1 MKLSDYVIQFVE
13 ARTDSVFLLSGGGI
27 MHLVDSLRK
36 SNKLN
41 SLCCHHEQAVATAA
55 EGYSR
60 IGKGLG
66 VALVTTGPGGTNAIT
81 GAAGAWLD
89 SIAMLVICG
98 QVKTADITP
107 KNNKIPSVRATG
119 FQELNVL
126 DLVRPI
132 SKYVETVLNAKDIR
146 YHLEKAVYLAES
158 GRPGPSWI
166 EIPLDIQA
174 TDIEPTHLKGF
185 AYPPLPTYKIPIN
198 TIVEKLSKA
207 KRPLLMVGN
216 GIRLA
221 GGEESVWKFINTTKI
236 NVVSALY
243 TADDLVTHEYSHYL
257 GRQGMWGNRRANW
270 AVDNCDV
277 LLVIGERLQLTQTS
291 YNHKKFASQ
300 AYTIMVDIDKGELK
314 KKMLNIDLPIHA
326 DAKQFLSEINKQKVM
341 LNRWD
346 VVEKNEDIGTFAGKK
361 NYVNIYCFMEELNKS
376 LKMQNIV
383 SSNAMSA
390 TSTHQ
395 TLKIKRGQ
403 RFIVN
408 AGLGQMGQGLPM
420 AIGVCMASGK
430 KQTIC
435 FEGDGSLMLNIQEL
449 QTIIY
454 HKLPVVLFILN
465 NGGYYSIR
473 NTHIYNFKK
482 DFASSPNSGVSL
494 PNYSQL
500 IPAWGLKYEKIS
512 SNKDLSKLKK
522 ILRKKGP
529 FVCELII
536 DPNQPMFPKWAA
548 GDFRNIP
555 L

>member
-27 MHLVDSLRK
+27 MHLVDSLRQSK
-36 SNKLN
+36 KL
-41 SLCCHHEQAVATAA
+41 SSICCHHEQAVATAA

-81 GAAGAWLD
+81 GTAGAWLD
-89 SIAMLVICG
+89 SIPMLVICG

-107 KNNKIPSVRATG
+107 RKNNIPLVRATG

-126 DLVRPI
+126 DLVKPI
-132 SKYVETVLNAKDIR
+132 SKYAETVIKANDIR
-146 YHLEKAVYLAES
+146 YHLEKAVYLAKS

-174 TDIEPTHLKGF
+174 VDIDPKKLQGF
-185 AYPPLPTYKIPIN
+185 ISPAPKKYSIPFKKI
-198 TIVEKLSKA
+198 EKKLSQA

-221 GGEESVWKFINTTKI
+221 GGVESMEKFIQKTNI
-236 NVVSALY
+236 NVVSALF
-243 TADDLVTHEYSHYL
+243 TADDLVTQEYPHYL
-257 GRQGMWGNRRANW
+257 GRQGMWGNETANW
-270 AVDNCDV
+270 ALDNCDL

-291 YNHKKFASQ
+291 YDHTKFASQ
-300 AYTIMVDIDKGELK
+300 AYTIMIDIDKGELK
-314 KKMLNIDLPIHA
+314 KKILNIDLPIHS
-326 DAKQFLSEINKQKVM
+326 DAKQFLDEINKKNIK
-341 LNRWD
+341 LNSWD
-346 VVEKNEDIGTFAGKK
+346 VDLKK
-361 NYVNIYCFMEELNKS
+361 IPAENFVGQKKYVNIYRFMDELNKNM
-376 LKMQNIV
+376 KMQSVV

-395 TLKIKRGQ
+395 AINLKKGQ

-420 AIGVCMASGK
+420 AIGVCMADGK
-430 KQTIC
+430 KQTLC

-449 QTIIY
+449 QTVLH
-454 HKLPVVLFILN
+454 HKLPLVLFILN

-473 NTHIYNFKK
+473 NTQINNFKK
-482 DFASSPNSGVSL
+482 DFASSPDSGVTL
-494 PNYSQL
+494 PHYSKL
-500 IPAWGLKYEKIS
+500 IPAWGLKYIKIN
-512 SNKDLSKLKK
+512 SNKDLPKLKK
-522 ILRKKGP
+522 ILQEKGP
-529 FVCELII
+529 IVCELMI
-536 DPNQPMFPKWAA
+536 DPNQPMYPKWTA
-548 GDFRNIP
+548 GDFRNKT